1 MGLRF
6 RRTLKI
12 APGLRLNF
20 NKNSVGLSIG
30 PRGAK
35 YTINSSGRRTA
46 SVGIPGSGLY
56 YTESQGGG
64 RRKTE
69 TEFDPLTSYD
79 AQGNQ
84 QHIDTPGLFAGRA
97 ETIFFEFADQ
107 FLGPDSKLSF
117 DEIKSAAEKV
127 KTANPDIA
135 PLIDYIMIAKT
146 ANVNAQEALAIC
158 ERLYAMLDL
167 LTDKIAKKYFDQFRA
182 TIPIAR
188 GISFSTDYNHSYL
201 TYTYSEILQALGQP
215 QKALEVIQ
223 KVPDSEYKNIA
234 ILDLRLSLKEYETVI
249 DETNDLEN
257 EDDQSAILLIFRAI
271 AYRELKELDLAIE
284 TLRIALSK
292 RTRPNDI
299 LAFAR
304 YERALTYAAM
314 GKKAQAIKDLTNLVA
329 SDYNNEEA
337 KQKLEELR
345 K

>member
-146 ANVNAQEALAIC
+146 ANVSAQEAFALC
-158 ERLYAMLDL
+158 ERLYAMPDL
-167 LTDKIAKKYFDQFRA
+167 LTDKIAKKYFDQFHAR
-182 TIPIAR
+182 IPIAR

-201 TYTYSEILQALGQP
+201 SYTYSEILQALGQP

-234 ILDLRLSLKEYETVI
+234 ILDLRLALKEYETVI

-271 AYRELKELDLAIE
+271 AYRELKEFELAIE
-284 TLRIALSK
+284 NFKLTLAK
-292 RTRPNDI
+292 RSRSSDI
-299 LAFAR
+299 LEYAR
-304 YERALTYAAM
+304 YERAVTYIAM
-314 GKKAQAIKDLTNLVA
+314 GKKAQAIKDLNSLIAKDFDDEAAKNLL
-329 SDYNNEEA
+329 
-337 KQKLEELR
+337 KELV
-345 K
+345 